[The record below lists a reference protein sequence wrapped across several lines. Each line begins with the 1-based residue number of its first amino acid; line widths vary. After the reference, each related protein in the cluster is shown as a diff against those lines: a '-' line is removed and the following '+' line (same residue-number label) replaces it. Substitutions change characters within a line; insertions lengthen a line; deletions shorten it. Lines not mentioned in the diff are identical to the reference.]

1 MTSKSYST
9 PNMQMLSEQPKS
21 IDDVED
27 TTNNEQSTKL
37 ESKAPLPTKTNTS
50 FMNRFKKNKSS
61 DSLNKLGSSH
71 QQSGLKKG
79 VSNRILHFLH

>member
-50 FMNRFKKNKSS
+50 FMNRFKK
-61 DSLNKLGSSH
+61 
-71 QQSGLKKG
+71 
-79 VSNRILHFLH
+79 

>member
-27 TTNNEQSTKL
+27 ITKNEQSTKL

-50 FMNRFKKNKSS
+50 FMNRFKRI
-61 DSLNKLGSSH
+61 
-71 QQSGLKKG
+71 
-79 VSNRILHFLH
+79 NRLIV